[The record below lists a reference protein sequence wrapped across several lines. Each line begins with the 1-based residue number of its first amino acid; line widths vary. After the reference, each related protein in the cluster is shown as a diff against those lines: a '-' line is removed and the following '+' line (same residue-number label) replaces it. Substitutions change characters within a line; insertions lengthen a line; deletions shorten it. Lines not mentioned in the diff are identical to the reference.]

1 MITEPNEN
9 VLDVIPSSSYH
20 HNSLTDN
27 ITPFITE
34 THQPYTSRI
43 AQTDISYNNNN
54 DDTHLLHHMCNIP
67 YDGMAAIMKSTNISD
82 ALYQLTSEN
91 KHKDCNS
98 SSYVHLQTKFPLLN
112 TLSNRRM
119 LNNDNRLISSLLVG
133 TQLPLLQ
140 SEENVIKY
148 KTYKRRYNNN
158 NIKQKK
164 NLFYKERY
172 LFDPVLIRNIRN
184 KIERSVVITSAR
196 RNKDGVC
203 NNNNNN
209 NNDYSS
215 NSGNDSNSSINVY
228 DKEFKMKNYF
238 ANAENR
244 KYLNKLK
251 QFGKDDYVRNGY
263 KNYKPDLVMNRICK
277 DVAMLKFEHNLK
289 KI

>member
-9 VLDVIPSSSYH
+9 VLNVIPSSSYH

-27 ITPFITE
+27 ISPFITE
-34 THQPYTSRI
+34 AHQPYTSRI
-43 AQTDISYNNNN
+43 AQTDISYNTNNTNNN
-54 DDTHLLHHMCNIP
+54 DDDTHLLHHMCNIP

-119 LNNDNRLISSLLVG
+119 LNNDNKLISSLLVG

-172 LFDPVLIRNIRN
+172 LFDPVLVRNIRN

-196 RNKDGVC
+196 RNKDGAC
-203 NNNNNN
+203 NNNN
-209 NNDYSS
+209 
-215 NSGNDSNSSINVY
+215 DSNSNSSSINY
-228 DKEFKMKNYF
+228 DKEVKMKNYF

-263 KNYKPDLVMNRICK
+263 KNYKPDLIMNRICK

>member
-9 VLDVIPSSSYH
+9 VIDVVPSYH
-20 HNSLTDN
+20 QNSLTDN
-27 ITPFITE
+27 LSPFITE
-34 THQPYTSRI
+34 THQPYTSQVT
-43 AQTDISYNNNN
+43 QTDLSYNTISNSKNN
-54 DDTHLLHHMCNIP
+54 DSRLLQHMRNIP

-82 ALYQLTSEN
+82 ALYQLTSQT
-91 KHKDCNS
+91 KHKEGGS

-112 TLSNRRM
+112 TLSNRKM
-119 LNNDNRLISSLLVG
+119 LNNDNKLISSLLVG

-164 NLFYKERY
+164 DLFYKERY
-172 LFDPVLIRNIRN
+172 LFEPELVKQIRK
-184 KIERSVVITSAR
+184 KIEGSVVITR
-196 RNKDGVC
+196 ERKC
-203 NNNNNN
+203 NENSERCANINY
-209 NNDYSS
+209 NDRE
-215 NSGNDSNSSINVY
+215 V
-228 DKEFKMKNYF
+228 KLKNYF

-251 QFGKDDYVRNGY
+251 QFGNDDYVRNGY
-263 KNYKPDLVMNRICK
+263 KNYKPDLVMNKICK
-277 DVAMLKFEHNLK
+277 DVAMLKFGCNLK

>member
-9 VLDVIPSSSYH
+9 ASDVISSYH
-20 HNSLTDN
+20 QNSLTDN

-34 THQPYTSRI
+34 THQPYTSHI
-43 AQTDISYNNNN
+43 AQTDISYNTISNAKNNN
-54 DDTHLLHHMCNIP
+54 DIHLLQHMRNIP

-112 TLSNRRM
+112 TLSNRKM
-119 LNNDNRLISSLLVG
+119 LNNDNKLISSLLVG

-148 KTYKRRYNNN
+148 KTYKRRYNNH

-172 LFDPVLIRNIRN
+172 LFDPELIKSIRN
-184 KIERSVVITSAR
+184 KIERSVVITSER
-196 RNKDGVC
+196 KSKDNKECCVSA
-203 NNNNNN
+203 NI
-209 NNDYSS
+209 NDRE
-215 NSGNDSNSSINVY
+215 V
-228 DKEFKMKNYF
+228 KMKNYF

-277 DVAMLKFEHNLK
+277 DVAMLKFEYNLK

>member
-9 VLDVIPSSSYH
+9 ALDVIPSS
-20 HNSLTDN
+20 NN
-27 ITPFITE
+27 ISPFITE
-34 THQPYTSRI
+34 THQPYTSRL

-54 DDTHLLHHMCNIP
+54 NNNDDDTHLLHHMCNIP

-172 LFDPVLIRNIRN
+172 LFDPVLVRNIRN

-196 RNKDGVC
+196 RNTD
-203 NNNNNN
+203 NNVINSNN
-209 NNDYSS
+209 
-215 NSGNDSNSSINVY
+215 SINY
-228 DKEFKMKNYF
+228 DKEVKMKNYF

-263 KNYKPDLVMNRICK
+263 KNYKPDLIMNRISK
-277 DVAMLKFEHNLK
+277 DVAMLKFEQNLK